1 MGYTTDFSGQ
11 FKTNRPLTE
20 TEMNYINKLTDTRR
34 MKRDVNK
41 LMEKF
46 KGEFGHPT
54 RPDNPYGNDGE
65 FFVGGTGWA
74 GQDSDDT
81 IIDYN
86 TAPGQ
91 LSFDEMK
98 EFNERWEEN
107 NNRTKEG
114 RSQPGLWCQWTFSDE
129 TTLEWDGGE
138 KFYNYVEWL
147 KYLINNFFEEWGIKL
162 NGEVSWVGE
171 DSSDKGK
178 ILVEDNKVRVFVVEE
193 TYKEVVE

>member
-20 TEMNYINKLTDTRR
+20 TEMNYINKLSDTRR
-34 MKRDVNK
+34 MKRDVVK
-41 LMEKF
+41 LMEMF

-65 FFVGGTGWA
+65 FFIGGTGWA
-74 GQDSDDT
+74 GQDHDDT

-86 TAPGQ
+86 TSPGQ
-91 LSFDEMK
+91 LGFDEMSD
-98 EFNERWEEN
+98 FNERYSEN
-107 NNRTKEG
+107 QNRIVNG
-114 RSQPGLWCQWTFSDE
+114 LSQPGLWCQWRFTDE
-129 TTLEWDGGE
+129 TTLEWDGSE
-138 KFYNYVEWL
+138 KFYNYIEWL

-162 NGEVSWVGE
+162 NGQVNWIGE

-178 ILVEDNKVRVFVVEE
+178 IIVENNKVRVFEVEE
-193 TYKEVVE
+193 TYKEVE

>member
-11 FKTNRPLTE
+11 FKTSRPLTE
-20 TEMNYINKLTDTRR
+20 TEMNYMNKFSNTRR
-34 MKRDVNK
+34 MKRDSVK

-74 GQDSDDT
+74 GQDHDDS
-81 IIDYN
+81 IIEYN

-91 LSFDEMK
+91 PTYNQRMWEKTREKIK
-98 EFNERWEEN
+98 EQIKIGNI
-107 NNRTKEG
+107 
-114 RSQPGLWCQWTFSDE
+114 QPGLWCQWVFTDDE
-129 TTLEWDGGE
+129 TLEWDGSG

-178 ILVEDNKVRVFVVEE
+178 ILVEDNKVRVFEVEE
-193 TYKEVVE
+193 IYKEVVE

>member
-1 MGYTTDFSGQ
+1 MGYTTDFEGS
-11 FKTNRPLTE
+11 FKLSRPTTVTE
-20 TEMNYINKLTDTRR
+20 FNYINMISETRR

-65 FFVGGTGWA
+65 FFVGGSGWA
-74 GQDSDDT
+74 GQDHDDT

-86 TAPGQ
+86 TSPGQ
-91 LSFDEMK
+91 LGFDEMRD
-98 EFNERWEEN
+98 FNERYGEN
-107 NNRTKEG
+107 QNRIVNG
-114 RSQPGLWCQWTFSDE
+114 LSQPGLWCQWILTDKE
-129 TTLEWDGGE
+129 ELQWDGNE
-138 KFYNYVEWL
+138 KFYHYIEWL

-171 DSSDKGK
+171 DSSDRGK
-178 ILVEDNKVRVFVVEE
+178 IVVENNKVRVFEVEE
-193 TYKEVVE
+193 TYKEI

>member
-1 MGYTTDFSGQ
+1 MGYTTDFEGS
-11 FKTNRPLTE
+11 FKLSRPTTVKE
-20 TEMNYINKLTDTRR
+20 FNYINTFSETRR

-54 RPDNPYGNDGE
+54 RPDNPYGKDGE

-74 GQDSDDT
+74 GQDQDET

-91 LSFDEMK
+91 VGFEPNTD
-98 EFNERWEEN
+98 FTERWNESQRRIKSGEC
-107 NNRTKEG
+107 
-114 RSQPGLWCQWTFSDE
+114 QPGLWCQWILNDKE
-129 TTLEWDGGE
+129 QLQWDGNE
-138 KFYNYVEWL
+138 KFYNYIEWL

-162 NGEVSWVGE
+162 NGEVTWIGE
-171 DSSDKGK
+171 DSNDRGK
-178 ILVEDNKVRVFVVEE
+178 IVIEDNKVRIFEME
-193 TYKEVVE
+193 MTYKEI

>member
-20 TEMNYINKLTDTRR
+20 TEMNYINKFSDTRR
-34 MKRDVNK
+34 VKRDSVK
-41 LMEKF
+41 LMEKY

-54 RPDNPYGNDGE
+54 RELDPYGKDGE
-65 FFVGGTGWA
+65 FFVGGHDWP
-74 GQDSDDT
+74 QDDT

-91 LSFDEMK
+91 LTYKEMDDFKDLWDE
-98 EFNERWEEN
+98 NQ
-107 NNRTKEG
+107 NRIKHG
-114 RSQPGLWCQWTFSDE
+114 LSQPGLWCQWVFTDDE
-129 TTLEWDGGE
+129 TLEWDGGE
-138 KFYNYVEWL
+138 KFYNYIEWL

-162 NGEVSWVGE
+162 NGKVYWVGE
-171 DSSDKGK
+171 YSSDKGK
-178 ILVEDNKVRVFVVEE
+178 IVVENNKVRVFEVEE

>member
-1 MGYTTDFSGQ
+1 
-11 FKTNRPLTE
+11 
-20 TEMNYINKLTDTRR
+20 

-54 RPDNPYGNDGE
+54 RPDNPYGKDGE

-74 GQDSDDT
+74 GQDQDET

-91 LSFDEMK
+91 LGYVKYQRQKTLDEIQRK
-98 EFNERWEEN
+98 IN
-107 NNRTKEG
+107 NGEC
-114 RSQPGLWCQWTFSDE
+114 QPGLWCQWILNDKE
-129 TTLEWDGGE
+129 QLQWDGNE

-162 NGEVSWVGE
+162 NGEVTWIGE
-171 DSSDKGK
+171 DSNDRGK
-178 ILVEDNKVRVFVVEE
+178 IVVEDNKVRIFEME
-193 TYKEVVE
+193 MTYREI

>member
-1 MGYTTDFSGQ
+1 MGYTTDFEGS
-11 FKTNRPLTE
+11 FKLSRPTTVKE
-20 TEMNYINKLTDTRR
+20 FNYINTFSETRR

-54 RPDNPYGNDGE
+54 RTDNPYGKDGE

-74 GQDSDDT
+74 GQDQDET

-91 LSFDEMK
+91 VGFEPNTD
-98 EFNERWEEN
+98 FTERWNESQRRIKSGEC
-107 NNRTKEG
+107 
-114 RSQPGLWCQWTFSDE
+114 QPGLWCQWILNDKE
-129 TTLEWDGGE
+129 QLQWDGNE
-138 KFYNYVEWL
+138 KFYNYIEWL

-162 NGEVSWVGE
+162 NGEVTWIGE
-171 DSSDKGK
+171 DSNDRGK
-178 ILVEDNKVRVFVVEE
+178 IVIEDNKVRIFEME
-193 TYKEVVE
+193 MTYKEI

>member
-20 TEMNYINKLTDTRR
+20 TEMNYINKFSDTRR
-34 MKRDVNK
+34 MKRDSVK
-41 LMEKF
+41 LMEMF

-65 FFVGGTGWA
+65 FFVGGGGWA
-74 GQDSDDT
+74 GQDHDDT

-86 TAPGQ
+86 TSPGQ
-91 LSFDEMK
+91 LGFDEMRD
-98 EFNERWEEN
+98 FNERYSEN
-107 NNRTKEG
+107 QNRIVNG
-114 RSQPGLWCQWTFSDE
+114 LSQPGLWCQWRFTDE
-129 TTLEWDGGE
+129 TTLEWDGSE
-138 KFYNYVEWL
+138 KFYNYIEWL

-162 NGEVSWVGE
+162 NGQVSWVGE

-178 ILVEDNKVRVFVVEE
+178 IIVENNKVRVFEVEE
-193 TYKEVVE
+193 TYKEVE

>member
-20 TEMNYINKLTDTRR
+20 TEMNYINKFGDTRR
-34 MKRDVNK
+34 MKRDVVK

-65 FFVGGTGWA
+65 FFVGGSGWA
-74 GQDSDDT
+74 GQDHDDT

-86 TAPGQ
+86 TSPDQ
-91 LSFDEMK
+91 LTYNEMT
-98 EFNERWEEN
+98 ELSDRWVEN
-107 NNRTKEG
+107 KNRIKQG
-114 RSQPGLWCQWTFSDE
+114 SSQPGLWCQWIFTND
-129 TTLEWDGGE
+129 TTLEWDGSE

-178 ILVEDNKVRVFVVEE
+178 ILVEDNKVKIFEVEE
-193 TYKEVVE
+193 TYKEIV